1 MPPEQGWPS
10 QNGGRAGRRRK
21 IEYRMQNGK
30 INRREFMKGVGG
42 AVAAERF
49 INDAEADR
57 ILSRPMRSPWVL

>member
-1 MPPEQGWPS
+1 MS
-10 QNGGRAGRRRK
+10 HK
-21 IEYRMQNGK
+21 DK

-57 ILSRPMRSPWVL
+57 MLSRPMRSPWIL